1 MQTHTGLFCLHRD
14 LYPIWV
20 GNLVHTITEA
30 MLTKLF
36 KKSVKIPLS
45 FFFNF
50 FFLCFDSRVLRTVIL
65 CLLQGRGCSQCEA
78 AEQQTLWLR
87 KLCSQRLLRRG
98 HPQLSRKRT
107 PDVIAWLESVL
118 LVPSCYTAG
127 VHTVLL
133 CQIPCLCAIPNY
145 KVVFQTPPLQ
155 THPSLCLSCLIF

>member
-1 MQTHTGLFCLHRD
+1 MSPQG
-14 LYPIWV
+14 
-20 GNLVHTITEA
+20 
-30 MLTKLF
+30 
-36 KKSVKIPLS
+36 PLS
-45 FFFNF
+45 YLGGKLGPHDYRSHVNKTLQEVSQNSFPF

-133 CQIPCLCAIPNY
+133 CQIPCLCAIPTY